1 MEDLILTP
9 EVVKSLIFGQKYY
22 NQGRCISLAH
32 KLAVHAKG
40 ECPTDL
46 IAERRPS
53 EPEEIKDYRQKI
65 YVAKTKNPV
74 FKVTNSLEKIRR
86 SQDWSIQYDPKAIPA
101 AIAHGESLE
110 DYCEFNYPAFTSITN
125 WAFAEL
131 LRMSLIDANGFIV
144 VMPEFAPADPSQ
156 YVKPIAK
163 FVESFQ
169 IINYHE
175 GDYLVFKSRDT
186 CEYRTS
192 SGKSIKTDGAIYYI
206 ITKTQ
211 VAKYEQISQKG
222 DIQQVQIIDHNIGQ
236 LPAWKVGGLYLD
248 RVNNDT
254 IFESR
259 IACMI
264 PSLDEAAREY
274 SDLQAEIVQH
284 IHSEKYAY
292 TNTECPECHG
302 RGEIVEL
309 DSNGQ
314 PKKDANGKP
323 IKHTCQRCGG
333 HGSVLNT
340 SPYGVH
346 LIDAA
351 KAGELQ
357 LPAPPIGYIQKSAD
371 IARLQDERVRQHI
384 YDALSSV
391 NMEFLAEVPLSQS
404 GVAKQV
410 DRSELNNFVNSIA
423 EDLVRNLD
431 LVYFFINEYRYGYII
446 SDAEKRKAMLPHV
459 NVPVKYDILDS
470 STLLNELGV
479 AHTQKVNPLII
490 KHMEIDYAKK
500 QFNCNPEVAKA
511 VETTFSL
518 DPLFGIDEDNKMA
531 MLQNGGITKQD
542 YIISCNI
549 QAFVKRAMEE
559 HPDFSSMES
568 KKQMEILRKY
578 AEEIQKANEAEK
590 KAASPIME
598 APEENPTEKPEEA
611 ADPTE
616 TEEENSEE

>member
-1 MEDLILTP
+1 MEDFLILTP

-22 NQGRCISLAH
+22 NQGRCVQLAK

-40 ECPTDL
+40 ECPSDL
-46 IAERRPS
+46 ISERRPS

-86 SQDWSIQYDPKAIPA
+86 SQDWSIQYDAKSLPSSVAK
-101 AIAHGESLE
+101 GESLE
-110 DYCEFNYPAFTSITN
+110 DYCEYNYPSFTSITN

-131 LRMSLIDANGFIV
+131 LRMSLIDANGFV
-144 VMPEFAPADPSQ
+144 VVLPEFVPEDPAQ
-156 YVKPIAK
+156 YVKPVAK

-175 GDYLVFKSRDT
+175 GDYLVFRSKDT
-186 CEYRTS
+186 CEYRTEK
-192 SGKSIKTDGAIYYI
+192 GRVVKTDGAIYYV
-206 ITKTQ
+206 ITKWQ
-211 VAKYEQISQKG
+211 VARYEQISTKG
-222 DIQQVQIIDHNIGQ
+222 EIQQVKIFDHNIGQ

-254 IFESR
+254 IYESR

-292 TNTECPECHG
+292 TNTECPDCHG
-302 RGEIVEL
+302 RGEIVEMGE
-309 DSNGQ
+309 DGR
-314 PKKDANGKP
+314 PKLDANGKQ
-323 IKHTCQRCGG
+323 IKHTCKRCGG
-333 HGSVLNT
+333 HGSILNT
-340 SPYGVH
+340 SPYGVT

-351 KAGELQ
+351 KAGEMQ

-371 IARLQDERVRQHI
+371 IAKLQDERVRQHI

-431 LVYFFINEYRYGYII
+431 LVYFFINEYRYAY
-446 SDAEKRKAMLPHV
+446 SVPDPAKRKAMLPHI

-470 STLLNELGV
+470 AALLAELGV

-490 KHMEIDYAKK
+490 KHMEIEYAKK
-500 QFNCNPEVAKA
+500 QFNCSPEIAKA

-518 DPLFGIDEDNKMA
+518 DPLFGIDEENKMT
-531 MLQNGGITKQD
+531 MLQNGGITKMD
-542 YIISCNI
+542 YVISCNI

-559 HPDFSSMES
+559 HEDFSS
-568 KKQMEILRKY
+568 KDTKAQMEILRGY
-578 AEEIQKANEAEK
+578 AEEIKNANEEER
-590 KAASPIME
+590 KAASPVLNIDDIE
-598 APEENPTEKPEEA
+598 IEE
-611 ADPTE
+611 
-616 TEEENSEE
+616 

>member
-1 MEDLILTP
+1 MNDDLILTP

-22 NQGRCISLAH
+22 NQARCMQLAH

-40 ECPTDL
+40 MCPTDL
-46 IAERRPS
+46 INDRRPS
-53 EPEEIKDYRQKI
+53 EPEEIKDYRSKI

-86 SQDWSIQYDPKAIPA
+86 SQDWSIQFDAKSVPA
-101 AIAHGESLE
+101 SVAKGESLE
-110 DYCEFNYPAFTSITN
+110 DYCEYNYPSFTSITN

-131 LRMSLIDANGFIV
+131 LRMSLIDANGFV
-144 VMPEFAPADPSQ
+144 VVLPEFAPVDPAQ
-156 YVKPIAK
+156 YMQPVAK

-169 IINYHE
+169 IVNYHE
-175 GDYLVFKSRDT
+175 GDFLVFRSKDT
-186 CEYRTS
+186 CEYRTEK
-192 SGKSIKTDGAIYYI
+192 GRVIKTDGAIYYVL
-206 ITKTQ
+206 TKKQ
-211 VAKYEQISQKG
+211 VARYEQINTKG
-222 DIQQVQIIDHNIGQ
+222 EITQVMIVDHNIGQ
-236 LPAWKVGGLYLD
+236 LPAWKAGGLYLE

-254 IFESR
+254 IYESR

-292 TNTECPECHG
+292 TNTECPDCHG

-309 DSNGQ
+309 NEDGT

-323 IKHTCQRCGG
+323 VKHTCKRCGG
-333 HGSVLNT
+333 HGSILNT
-340 SPYGVH
+340 SPYGVT

-351 KAGELQ
+351 KAGEMQ

-371 IARLQDERVRQHI
+371 IAKLQDERVRQHI

-410 DRSELNNFVNSIA
+410 DRSELNNFVNSVA

-431 LVYFFINEYRYGYII
+431 LVYFFINEYRYGYILP
-446 SDAEKRKAMLPHV
+446 DLAKRKAMLPHI

-470 STLLNELGV
+470 ATLLNELGV

-500 QFNCNPEVAKA
+500 QFNCCPEIAKA

-518 DPLFGIDEDNKMA
+518 DPLFGVDEENKMV
-531 MLQNGGITKQD
+531 MLQNGGITKKD

-559 HPDFSSMES
+559 HEDFTS
-568 KKQMEILRKY
+568 KDTKVQMEILRGY
-578 AEEIQKANEAEK
+578 ADEIVQANEEAR
-590 KAASPIME
+590 KAASPVMNI
-598 APEENPTEKPEEA
+598 
-611 ADPTE
+611 ADNIE
-616 TEEENSEE
+616 

>member
-1 MEDLILTP
+1 MNDYLILTP

-22 NQGRCISLAH
+22 NQARCMQLAH

-40 ECPTDL
+40 MCPTDL
-46 IAERRPS
+46 INERRPS
-53 EPEEIKDYRQKI
+53 EPEEIKDYRAKI

-86 SQDWSIQYDPKAIPA
+86 SQDWSIQFDAKSVPSSVAK
-101 AIAHGESLE
+101 GESLE
-110 DYCEFNYPAFTSITN
+110 DYCEYNYPNFTSITN

-131 LRMSLIDANGFIV
+131 LRMSLIDANGFV
-144 VMPEFAPADPSQ
+144 VVLPEFAPIDPAQ
-156 YVKPIAK
+156 YMRPVAK

-169 IINYHE
+169 IVNYHE
-175 GDYLVFKSRDT
+175 DDFLVFKSKDT
-186 CEYRTS
+186 CEYRTEK
-192 SGKSIKTDGAIYYI
+192 GRVVKTDGAIYYV
-206 ITKTQ
+206 ITKMQ
-211 VAKYEQISQKG
+211 VARYEQISTKG
-222 DIQQVQIIDHNIGQ
+222 DIQQTMIIDHNIGK

-254 IFESR
+254 IYESR

-292 TNTECPECHG
+292 TNTECPDCHG
-302 RGEIVEL
+302 RGEIVEM
-309 DSNGQ
+309 DANGR
-314 PKKDANGKP
+314 PKLDANGKQ
-323 IKHTCQRCGG
+323 IKHTCKRCGG
-333 HGSVLNT
+333 HGSILNT
-340 SPYGVH
+340 SPYGVT

-351 KAGELQ
+351 KAGEMQ

-371 IARLQDERVRQHI
+371 IAKLQDERVRQHI

-431 LVYFFINEYRYGYII
+431 SVYFFINEYRYGYIVP
-446 SDAEKRKAMLPHV
+446 DLAKRKAMLPHI

-470 STLLNELGV
+470 TTLLNELGV

-500 QFNCNPEVAKA
+500 QFNCCPDIAKA
-511 VETTFSL
+511 VEITFSL
-518 DPLFGIDEDNKMA
+518 DPLFGIDEENKMV
-531 MLQNGGITKQD
+531 MLQNGGITKKD

-549 QAFVKRAMEE
+549 QSFVKRAMED
-559 HPDFSSMES
+559 HDDFSS
-568 KKQMEILRKY
+568 KDTKAQMEILRGY
-578 AEEIQKANEAEK
+578 ADEIQKANDDARM
-590 KAASPIME
+590 AASPIIDIDNI
-598 APEENPTEKPEEA
+598 EE
-611 ADPTE
+611 
-616 TEEENSEE
+616 

>member
-1 MEDLILTP
+1 MNTELVLTT
-9 EVVKSLIFGQKYY
+9 EVVKSLIFGQRYH
-22 NQGRCISLAH
+22 NQAKCVNLAR
-32 KLAVHAKG
+32 KLSVHAKG
-40 ECPTDL
+40 ICPTEL
-46 IAERRPS
+46 ISTRRPS
-53 EPEEIKDYRQKI
+53 EPEEIKEYRGKI

-86 SQDWSIQYDPKAIPA
+86 SQDWSIQYDAKAIPSS
-101 AIAHGESLE
+101 IAHGETLE
-110 DYCEFNYPAFTSITN
+110 DYCEYNYPAFTSITN

-144 VMPEFAPADPSQ
+144 VMPEVAPADPSQ
-156 YVKPIAK
+156 YVKPMAK
-163 FVESFQ
+163 FIESDQ

-175 GDYLVFKSRDT
+175 GEYLVFKSRDT
-186 CEYRTS
+186 CEYRTA
-192 SGKSIKTDGAIYYI
+192 SGKTIKTDGAIYYI
-206 ITKTQ
+206 ITTTQ
-211 VAKYEQISQKG
+211 IARYEQISGKG
-222 DIQQVQIIDHNIGQ
+222 EIQQAQIFDHNIGQ
-236 LPAWKVGGLYLD
+236 LPAWKAGGLYLE

-259 IACMI
+259 IDCMI

-309 DSNGQ
+309 DENGR
-314 PKKDANGKP
+314 PKLDANGKP
-323 IKHTCQRCGG
+323 MKHTCKRCGG

-410 DRSELNNFVNSIA
+410 DRSELNNFVNSVA

-431 LVYFFINEYRYGYII
+431 MVYYFINEYRYSYII
-446 SDAEKRKAMLPHV
+446 SDPAKRKAMLPHI

-470 STLLNELGV
+470 TTLLNELAT

-518 DPLFGIDEDNKMA
+518 DPLFGIDEENKMV
-531 MLQNGGITKQD
+531 MLQNGGITKKD

-549 QAFVKRAMEE
+549 QAFVKRAMED
-559 HPDFSSMES
+559 HADYSSMDS
-568 KKQMEILRKY
+568 KRQMEILRGY
-578 AEEIQKANEAEK
+578 AEEIQKANEEDR
-590 KAASPIME
+590 KASAPIIDFNNIDE
-598 APEENPTEKPEEA
+598 
-611 ADPTE
+611 
-616 TEEENSEE
+616 